1 MRLKLDRYLLFT
13 FVWLHWDFM
22 AAHRLSLAAAIQ
34 GYALAVVHRLLI
46 EVQEPCSC
54 CRTELWNVSSV
65 IVVHRLR
72 CPAAC
77 GIFMDQGL
85 DPCPLHKQVDS

>member
-1 MRLKLDRYLLFT
+1 MRLGLDRYLLFT
-13 FVWLHWDFM
+13 FVWLHWDFT
-22 AAHRLSLAAAIQ
+22 AALRHSLAAAIQ
-34 GYALAVVHRLLI
+34 GCSLAVVQSLLI

-65 IVVHRLR
+65 IVVRRLR

-85 DPCPLHKQVDS
+85 DP